1 MVGVPQ
7 KGTRM
12 NRDPMK
18 NHLARQ
24 ARETE
29 EAERNRNKHWV
40 SIFVILAAVFTAVG
54 LVFFQYVRR

>member
-1 MVGVPQ
+1 
-7 KGTRM
+7 M

-29 EAERNRNKHWV
+29 EAERHRGKHWGP
-40 SIFVILAAVFTAVG
+40 IFVILTGVLTAVG
-54 LVFFQYVRR
+54 LALFQFVKR